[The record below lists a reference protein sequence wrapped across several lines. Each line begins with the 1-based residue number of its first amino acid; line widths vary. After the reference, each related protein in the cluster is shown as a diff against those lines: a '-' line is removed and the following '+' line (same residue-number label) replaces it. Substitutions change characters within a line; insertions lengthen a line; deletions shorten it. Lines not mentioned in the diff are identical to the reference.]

1 MNLVRLSNVALKYP
15 GGDGLQSVNLIVRK
29 GEFVFL
35 VGPTGAGKSTVLKMI
50 YMAEKPSEGTVVVGR
65 FNSKTVTAKQIPLL
79 RRQLGIVFQDFR
91 LLEDRN
97 VYDNVAFVL
106 IVTGSKQKDI
116 KRNVL
121 RVLAQVGLSHKRYSM
136 PHELSGGE
144 QQRVAIARALVN
156 NPFMILADEPTG
168 NLDPATSA
176 GIMEL
181 LDKIN
186 ARGTAILMATHTYS
200 LVEGVNRR
208 VVRIEGGVTTS

>member
-116 KRNVL
+116 KRSVL

>member
-50 YMAEKPSEGTVVVGR
+50 YMAEKPSGGTVVVGR

-116 KRNVL
+116 KRSVL

>member
-15 GGDGLQSVNLIVRK
+15 GGDGLQSVNLTVRK

-50 YMAEKPSEGTVVVGR
+50 YMAEKPTEGTVVIGR
-65 FNSKTVTAKQIPLL
+65 FNSKTVTPKQIPLL

-91 LLEDRN
+91 LLADRN

-106 IVTGSKQKDI
+106 IVTGCKQREI

-156 NPFMILADEPTG
+156 SPFILLADEPTG
-168 NLDPATSA
+168 NLDPVTSA

>member
-15 GGDGLQSVNLIVRK
+15 GGDGLQSVNLTVRK

-65 FNSKTVTAKQIPLL
+65 FNTKTVTAKQIPLL

-106 IVTGSKQKDI
+106 IVTGSKQRDI

-168 NLDPATSA
+168 NLDPVTSA

>member
-1 MNLVRLSNVALKYP
+1 MNLVRLANVSLQYP
-15 GGDGLQSVNLIVRK
+15 GGEVLKSVNLTVRK

-35 VGPTGAGKSTVLKMI
+35 VGPTGAGKSTVLRMI

-65 FNSKTVTAKQIPLL
+65 FNSKTITPAQIPLL

-97 VYDNVAFVL
+97 VYDNVAFAL
-106 IVTGSKQKDI
+106 IVTGCKQREI
-116 KRNVL
+116 KRSVL
-121 RVLAQVGLSHKRYSM
+121 RVLANVGLSHKRYRM

-156 NPFMILADEPTG
+156 NPFILLADEPTG
-168 NLDPATSA
+168 NLDPVTTA

-181 LDKIN
+181 LEKIN
-186 ARGTAILMATHTYS
+186 ARGTAILMATHHYH
-200 LVEGVNRR
+200 LVEGAGKR
-208 VVRIEGGVTTS
+208 VVRIEGGVTIN

>member
-168 NLDPATSA
+168 NLDPATST

>member
-15 GGDGLQSVNLIVRK
+15 GGDGLQSVNLTVRK

-106 IVTGSKQKDI
+106 IVTGSKQRDI

-168 NLDPATSA
+168 NLDPVTSA
-176 GIMEL
+176 GIIEL

-208 VVRIEGGVTTS
+208 VVRIEGGVTTT

>member
-1 MNLVRLSNVALKYP
+1 MNLVRLSNVALHYP
-15 GGDGLQSVNLIVRK
+15 GGDGLKSVNLTVRK

-35 VGPTGAGKSTVLKMI
+35 VGPTGAGKSTVLRMI
-50 YMAEKPSEGTVVVGR
+50 YMAEKPSDGTVVVGR
-65 FNSKTVTAKQIPLL
+65 FNSKTITPGQIPLL

-97 VYDNVAFVL
+97 VYDNVAFAL
-106 IVTGSKQKDI
+106 IVTGCKPREI

-121 RVLAQVGLSHKRYSM
+121 RVLANVGLSHKRYSM

-156 NPFMILADEPTG
+156 NPFILLADEPTG
-168 NLDPATSA
+168 NLDPVTTA

-186 ARGTAILMATHTYS
+186 ARGTAILMATHHYN
-200 LVEGVNRR
+200 LVEGVGKR
-208 VVRIEGGVTTS
+208 VVRIERGVTIN

>member
-15 GGDGLQSVNLIVRK
+15 GGDGLQSVNLTVRK

-106 IVTGSKQKDI
+106 IVTGSKQRDI

-168 NLDPATSA
+168 NLDPVTSA

-208 VVRIEGGVTTS
+208 VVRIEGGVTTT